1 MVDVAKIRE
10 SLTSQLKLKN
20 SDIEVFREQIESYCR
35 FAKLEDELWAD
46 IEKRGRNIVVT
57 AASSGKK
64 VEKENPAVKQVI
76 MVSKQ
81 RIDILRRLGFDIDSV
96 ISEDLNPDL

>member
-1 MVDVAKIRE
+1 MVDVEKIRS
-10 SLTSQLKLKN
+10 SLVSQLRLKN
-20 SDIEVFREQIESYCR
+20 SDIEVFRDQIESYCR
-35 FAKLEDELWAD
+35 FAKLEDELWED
-46 IEKRGRNIVVT
+46 IAKRGRVLVVT

-64 VEKENPAVKQVI
+64 VEKENPSIKQVVMI
-76 MVSKQ
+76 SKQ

>member
-1 MVDVAKIRE
+1 MVDVEKIRE
-10 SLTSQLKLKN
+10 SLTKQLKLKN

-35 FAKLEDELWAD
+35 FAKLEDELWED
-46 IEKRGRNIVVT
+46 IAKRGRIIIVT

-64 VEKENPAVKQVI
+64 VEKENPSIKQIV
-76 MVSKQ
+76 MVSRQ

-96 ISEDLNPDL
+96 MSEDNDPDL

>member
-1 MVDVAKIRE
+1 MVDVGKIRA
-10 SLTSQLKLKN
+10 SLTAQLKMKN

-35 FAKLEDELWAD
+35 FAKLEDDLWED
-46 IEKRGRNIVVT
+46 INRRGRIIVTT

-64 VEKENPAVKQVI
+64 VEKDNPAIKQVV

-96 ISEDLNPDL
+96 ISEDVNPDL